1 MPGPAD
7 QTHVTDGSTG
17 GTLGGQTALVTGA
30 SSGIG
35 RETVRTL
42 ARDGADV
49 VLAARREERLRE
61 TASEVASAHG
71 VTTEVVPTD
80 VTDADAVE
88 ALVAAARERL
98 GGLDVVVANAGVAAG
113 GAVQTMSDED
123 YRRMMAVNTDGVFYL
138 TRAALPALRESGGH
152 LIYVGSF
159 AGKYPRPYNPV
170 YAATKWWV
178 RGFAKSVSA
187 QVGDDDLGVTV
198 VNPAAVR
205 TEFEVGEQSMAERYE
220 PGEVVEP
227 AEVADA
233 IAFAAAQSPS
243 MVHELDLYDR
253 DKFTGF

>member
-1 MPGPAD
+1 MND
-7 QTHVTDGSTG
+7 SSG
-17 GTLGGQTALVTGA
+17 GGALGGMTALVTGA

-61 TASEVASAHG
+61 IADEVTDAHD
-71 VTTEVVPTD
+71 VRAEVVPTD
-80 VTDADAVE
+80 VTDPDAVE
-88 ALVAAARERL
+88 ALVATARERL
-98 GGLDVVVANAGVAAG
+98 DGLDVVVANAGVAAG
-113 GAVQTMSDED
+113 SAIETMDDEE

-138 TRAALPALRESGGH
+138 TRAALPALRDSGGH
-152 LIYVGSF
+152 LVYVGSF
-159 AGKYPRPYNPV
+159 AGQYPRPYNPV

-187 QVGDDDLGVTV
+187 QVGDDDIGVSI

-205 TEFEVGEQSMAERYE
+205 TEFEVEGTSMADRYD

-233 IAFAAAQSPS
+233 IAFAAKQSPS
-243 MVHELDLYDR
+243 MVHELDLYER
-253 DKFTGF
+253 DKLTGF

>member
-1 MPGPAD
+1 MDDRASGALA
-7 QTHVTDGSTG
+7 GM
-17 GTLGGQTALVTGA
+17 TALVTGA

-49 VLAARREERLRE
+49 VLAARREERLE
-61 TASEVASAHG
+61 EIATEVTGAHG
-71 VTTEVVPTD
+71 VRAEVVPTD
-80 VTDADAVE
+80 VTDPDAVG
-88 ALVAAARERL
+88 ALVDAARERL
-98 GGLDVVVANAGVAAG
+98 DGLDVVVANAGVAAG
-113 GAVQTMSDED
+113 SDIETMSDED

-152 LIYVGSF
+152 LVYVGSF

-187 QVGDDDLGVTV
+187 QVGDDDLGVSI

-205 TEFEVGEQSMAERYE
+205 TEFEVDGKSMADRYA
-220 PGEVVEP
+220 PGEVVDP

-233 IAFAAAQSPS
+233 IAFVARQSPS

-253 DKFTGF
+253 DKFTLF

>member
-1 MPGPAD
+1 M
-7 QTHVTDGSTG
+7 
-17 GTLGGQTALVTGA
+17 TALVTGA

-49 VLAARREERLRE
+49 VLAARRDERLRE
-61 TASEVASAHG
+61 VADEVTDAHG
-71 VTTEVVPTD
+71 VTAEVVPTD
-80 VTDADAVE
+80 VTASDQVD

-98 GGLDVVVANAGVAAG
+98 DGLDIVVANAGVAAG
-113 GAVQTMSDED
+113 SAIETMTDAD

-187 QVGDDDLGVTV
+187 QVGDDDIGVTI

-205 TEFEVGEQSMAERYE
+205 TEFEVEGTSMAERYD

-233 IAFAAAQSPS
+233 ITFAAKQSPS
-243 MVHELDLYDR
+243 MVHELDLYER
-253 DKFTGF
+253 DKLTGF